1 MRRFAI
7 YAVLLALAGGAV
19 ALGLDLLVE
28 TDQERI
34 EKVLD
39 EMRSAASSGDAER
52 LVPLVD
58 LDGDGFEIAVGRD
71 RERFAADDVESL
83 QERLGEA
90 SEWLQD
96 SSLRC
101 ESPTIEIQGQRAH
114 AYFRI
119 VVQREDGAD
128 ESIPVD
134 LTLRRVGNNWLA
146 TRFRALTSG
155 VERAARR

>member
-1 MRRFAI
+1 MRRFAT

-34 EKVLD
+34 EKLVD
-39 EMRSAASSGDAER
+39 EMRSAAAAGDAER

-58 LDGDGFEIAVGRD
+58 LDGDGFEIAVGSE
-71 RERFAADDVESL
+71 RERFSTDDIESL

-90 SEWLQD
+90 ADWLQD

-101 ESPTIEIQGQRAH
+101 ETPTIEIQGEHAH
-114 AYFRI
+114 AYFRV
-119 VVQREDGAD
+119 VVQREDGSD
-128 ESIPVD
+128 ESIPID
-134 LTLRRVGNNWLA
+134 LTLRRVGNAWRA

-155 VERAARR
+155 VEREARR